1 MVLAQWQNSWQS
13 SCNLANRMPSEQ
25 ATSCF
30 YCIFKCKLQM
40 DSLKLVVIVKS
51 NLAWPM
57 CVLLHTISRSWSD
70 PSRRGLTRCAVYTP
84 LPFVSIQPRALN
96 LAAVWYHTLGFTQHL
111 PHPQQKC
118 WQAEGLEDNF
128 LLNGIKLQSGK
139 QKSPGTEGT
148 TPRQGK
154 LQPRNCKIGENAED

>member
-1 MVLAQWQNSWQS
+1 
-13 SCNLANRMPSEQ
+13 
-25 ATSCF
+25 
-30 YCIFKCKLQM
+30 M

-96 LAAVWYHTLGFTQHL
+96 LAAVWYRTLGFTQHL